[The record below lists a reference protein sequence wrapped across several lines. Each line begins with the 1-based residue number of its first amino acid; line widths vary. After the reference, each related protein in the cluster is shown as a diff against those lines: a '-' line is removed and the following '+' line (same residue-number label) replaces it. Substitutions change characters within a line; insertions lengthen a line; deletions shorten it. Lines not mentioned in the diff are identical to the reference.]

1 MLTLI
6 TGGARSGKSSFAQTL
21 CDGAESVTY
30 IATARPED
38 DEMTERIARHRES
51 RPASW
56 MTVEAPIEL
65 PEAIENSRS
74 RVVLVDCVTVWLS
87 NLLFEWRGHTGLEVE
102 QRSREAV
109 SRLATASQGRHLLA
123 VSNEVGFGIVPDTPV
138 GRQFRD
144 LQGFVNQQLAHSAT
158 TVYLVVSG
166 IPLRIKPA
174 AGALS

>member
-21 CDGAESVTY
+21 CEGAETVTY

-38 DEMTERIARHRES
+38 EEMRRRIARHRQARPES
-51 RPASW
+51 W
-56 MTVEAPIEL
+56 ITVEAPLEL
-65 PEAIENSRS
+65 PDAVNRTRS
-74 RVVLVDCVTVWLS
+74 RVVLIDCVTVWLS
-87 NLLFEWRGHTGLEVE
+87 NLLFEWRDQGQDEIE
-102 QRSREAV
+102 RRSREAV
-109 SRLATASQGRHLLA
+109 SLLIASAQGRHVLA
-123 VSNEVGFGIVPDTPV
+123 VSNEVGFGIVPDSPV

-144 LQGFVNQQLAHSAT
+144 LQGFVNQQLAAAAN

-174 AGALS
+174 PFAL

>member
-21 CDGAESVTY
+21 CDGAEPVTY

-38 DEMTERIARHRES
+38 EEMTERIARHRES

-56 MTVEAPIEL
+56 TTLEVSIGL
-65 PEAIENSRS
+65 PEAVETSRS
-74 RVVLVDCVTVWLS
+74 RIVLVDCVTVWLS
-87 NLLFEWRGHTGLEVE
+87 NLLFEWQGQTHAEVE
-102 QRSREAV
+102 GRMRAAV
-109 SRLATASQGRHLLA
+109 SRLAAVSQGRHLVA
-123 VSNEVGFGIVPDTPV
+123 VSNEVGFGIVPETPV

-144 LQGFVNQQLAHSAT
+144 LQGFVNQQLAQAAA

-166 IPLRIKPA
+166 IPLRIKPQ